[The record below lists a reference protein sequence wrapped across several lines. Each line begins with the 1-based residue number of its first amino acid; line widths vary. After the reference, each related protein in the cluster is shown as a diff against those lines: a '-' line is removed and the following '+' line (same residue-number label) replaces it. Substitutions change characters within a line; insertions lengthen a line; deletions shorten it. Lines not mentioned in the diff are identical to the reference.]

1 MCFSSSAPSIPPP
14 APPPPP
20 PAPAPQLPDKN
31 VQVAGDDAR
40 KRAAAA
46 NGAMSTIINIGGAG
60 GLNTPADTTANS
72 GGKKQLG
79 S

>member
-1 MCFSSSAPSIPPP
+1 MCFASTPNSPAP

-20 PAPAPQLPDKN
+20 PPPAPQLPDKN

-46 NGAMSTIINIGGAG
+46 AGAMSTIINIGGAG
-60 GLNTPADTTANS
+60 GLTQPASTTAS
-72 GGKKQLG
+72 AGKDKLGG
-79 S
+79 